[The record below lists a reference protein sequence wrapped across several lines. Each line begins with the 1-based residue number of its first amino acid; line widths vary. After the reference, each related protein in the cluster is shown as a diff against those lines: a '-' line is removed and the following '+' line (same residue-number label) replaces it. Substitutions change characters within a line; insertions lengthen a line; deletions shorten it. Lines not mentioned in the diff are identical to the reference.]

1 MSSKSDPAFN
11 IDHLGNLAFKVVVHV
26 EKKTGW
32 VGRTGTVG
40 KALRLRLVEQVVR
53 RVVEPAL
60 QILWARVLHLRPVA
74 LAQRHRKAVLV
85 LRQAV
90 SRRIRDPEQ
99 QSCFSQRKGHPCW
112 YGRVDLISVCSGL
125 GSMCLCHALPSPIR
139 LIKPQQTQTHI

>member
-85 LRQAV
+85 LRHPV
-90 SRRIRDPEQ
+90 LPEQ
-99 QSCFSQRKGHPCW
+99 PRLVVLLAKLRHHPPAA
-112 YGRVDLISVCSGL
+112 I
-125 GSMCLCHALPSPIR
+125 ALVVLRALQP
-139 LIKPQQTQTHI
+139 